1 MGRARDSNLSCMLTT
16 FCLRLA
22 CGMIGS
28 LLLLSRAEVNPRF
41 YRTHYLIAGG
51 LLAVAAMS
59 AGSEINAGLW
69 WTLGA
74 AALLAFLG
82 SITWSVQGNPRD
94 PSIRLATAL
103 SLRTPPGFPSPGTSQ
118 TPP

>member
-59 AGSEINAGLW
+59 AGSGINAGLW

-74 AALLAFLG
+74 AALLACLG
-82 SITWSVQGNPRD
+82 SILWAIQGNPGSPVIGIASGLVVR
-94 PSIRLATAL
+94 TAL
-103 SLRTPPGFPSPGTSQ
+103 GFHT
-118 TPP
+118 TWNKK